1 MLAINKLFHYI
12 TNLSITQVAFD
23 FLILIGILLV
33 WGAFIVICDKYLKKS
48 FEELRVL
55 HYIIFMLLIIKAK
68 NIFLKRIKEDK
79 DEELKR

>member
-1 MLAINKLFHYI
+1 MDKI
-12 TNLSITQVAFD
+12 
-23 FLILIGILLV
+23 FLILIGILLL
-33 WGAFIVICDKYLKKS
+33 WGAFIFICDKYLKKS